1 VVLIGVTFLTGMML
15 ISEWVHTKDAGKAL
29 EEKGRSIIISSGV
42 AIIGLMPASFSHGM
56 GSETARPFA
65 VMIMGGLITSL
76 FLSLTLLP
84 AFLRKIEGGYKKG

>member
-1 VVLIGVTFLTGMML
+1 
-15 ISEWVHTKDAGKAL
+15 
-29 EEKGRSIIISSGV
+29 V